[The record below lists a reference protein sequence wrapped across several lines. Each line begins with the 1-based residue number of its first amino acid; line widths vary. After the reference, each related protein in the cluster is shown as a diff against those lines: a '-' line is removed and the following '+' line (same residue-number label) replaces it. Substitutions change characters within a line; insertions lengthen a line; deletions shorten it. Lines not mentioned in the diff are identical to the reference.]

1 MRATDRNRSSGT
13 GRISTTNLNDS
24 CNAIHSPRRRAPQS
38 PPALAHTH
46 FNYNDPGATMSDTHA
61 TNPAY
66 EAEHRPD
73 RSSSGPFKKE
83 AWWAVWIG
91 LAIIVIAYLLFASG
105 TSIKWLAVAPA
116 KWSSGAQ
123 AAADVRHHLPNH
135 IALFIVFAILF
146 GLAVAALGQRIA
158 QFVPGFLVVFVVSTL
173 IFVAGAS
180 TSS

>member
-1 MRATDRNRSSGT
+1 MRPTDRNRSSAT

-73 RSSSGPFKKE
+73 RSSSGPFKTE
-83 AWWAVWIG
+83 DWWAVWIG
-91 LAIIVIAYLLFASG
+91 LSLILTPYLLFPPPTTTKS
-105 TSIKWLAVAPA
+105 
-116 KWSSGAQ
+116 
-123 AAADVRHHLPNH
+123 LPPPPPH
-135 IALFIVFAILF
+135 
-146 GLAVAALGQRIA
+146 
-158 QFVPGFLVVFVVSTL
+158 
-173 IFVAGAS
+173 
-180 TSS
+180 